1 MHFLIYGWIGVIG
14 ILRTGWAFSIIPHP
28 LEKRAAYIHG
38 ISSINDLKPKVIEK
52 LKDLF
57 LVRPLLIFKGVKEP
71 TPNEFLHFLTH
82 FDKDCDI
89 EAIRNPDKYP
99 HQILQP
105 FDRFPECPH
114 VAPRGNARLTNFHQI
129 SNITVFPDTQFEK
142 NYLWHTDL
150 LGSPNRLLGV
160 ITGFYILESPLI
172 GGDTDF
178 ISGEAIFQ
186 SLSEKEQLA
195 AGVILTEVNRLKFLQ
210 KRATTDYSG
219 SYRMEKYIKEKEGNI
234 QIPILFPPSEE
245 YGESPSILLLPTFFE
260 RVMGWS
266 VEESREWM
274 KYMMIHHA
282 LPNRFSIQWKKGDLC
297 VFNNRRFMHS
307 STPTRNYM
315 DFSESSTRLLLQTF
329 VPTKRPLYGYQLL
342 HTDKLST
349 YHVNNWASS
358 QVSAIDGYSEF
369 MQYYNEQ
376 YNNIKNK
383 FIISQLDKK
392 I

>member
-1 MHFLIYGWIGVIG
+1 MFFLIYGLLGVIG
-14 ILRTGWAFSIIPHP
+14 ILRNGMSFSIVPHP

-38 ISSINDLKPKVIEK
+38 ISSINNLSPEVIEK
-52 LKDLF
+52 LKYLF
-57 LVRPLLIFKGVKEP
+57 VVRPLLIFKGVKEP
-71 TPNEFLHFLTH
+71 TPNEFLEFLTH

-89 EAIRNPDKYP
+89 EAIKNPDKYP
-99 HQILQP
+99 QQILQP

-114 VAPRGNARLTNFHQI
+114 VAPRGNARVSNFHQI
-129 SNITVFPDTQFEK
+129 SNITVYPDTQFEK

-150 LGSPNRLLGV
+150 LGSPNRHLGV

-178 ISGEAIFQ
+178 ISGEAIYQ
-186 SLSEKEQLA
+186 SLSGKEQLA

-210 KRATTDYSG
+210 KRAITDYSG
-219 SYRMEKYIKEKEGNI
+219 SSRIEKFVAEKEGNI
-234 QIPILFPPSEE
+234 EIPILFSPSEE

-260 RVMGWS
+260 RVVGWS
-266 VEESREWM
+266 VEESRQWM
-274 KYMMIHHA
+274 KYMMYQHV
-282 LPNRFSIQWKKGDLC
+282 LPYRFTIQWKKGDLC

-329 VPTKRPLYGYQLL
+329 VPTKRPLYGYRLIN
-342 HTDKLST
+342 TDKLIT
-349 YHVNNWASS
+349 HNVKWVSS
-358 QVSAIDGYSEF
+358 EVSAMDSYNSFI
-369 MQYYNEQ
+369 QYYNEHS
-376 YNNIKNK
+376 NKKNH